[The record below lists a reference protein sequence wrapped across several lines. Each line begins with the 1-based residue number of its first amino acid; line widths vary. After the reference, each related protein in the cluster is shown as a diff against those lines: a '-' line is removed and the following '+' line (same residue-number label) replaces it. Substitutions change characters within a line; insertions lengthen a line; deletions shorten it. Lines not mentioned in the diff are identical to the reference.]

1 MLQRIACE
9 QLKLGMYIEKFDGSW
24 WKHPFWR
31 SHFLLTAERDLEELR
46 AADLRGVFIDVA
58 KGVAPEPPHPAESH
72 ASVIPV
78 ASARRAAPA
87 EISASEY
94 RKSAATAER
103 ARATQVMNQSKKVMR
118 RVFDGARLGKAVR
131 SADVMDVVD
140 AISQSVRRNPAA
152 IIGVTRLKSK
162 DEYTYLHSVAVC
174 ALMVN
179 LARQLN
185 LDPRSCQDMGVAGL
199 LHDIGKM
206 GVPSAVLNKPDRL
219 TDEEF
224 ALIREHPDHGR
235 RLLENG
241 EDVPDIAIDVCRH
254 HHEKMDGTGYPFGL
268 SGDAIS
274 LAARMG
280 SICDVY
286 DALTSNRAYK
296 KASAPIEAITQ
307 MWAWEGHFDRAL
319 LFRFMQSISVFPVG
333 LLVRLRSNR
342 LGIVLDNGARASRP
356 RVIAFYGVREGDMIA
371 PAEMVITD
379 SLIDDQI
386 VSIEEPASWG
396 FDDWAMMR
404 DRLLDQKK
412 SPGKRG

>member
-9 QLKLGMYIEKFDGSW
+9 QVRLGMYIEKFDGSW

-31 SHFLLTAERDLEELR
+31 SHFLLTAERDLEALR
-46 AADLRGVFIDVA
+46 SADLGGVFIDIS
-58 KGVAPEPPHPAESH
+58 KGVAPDPLPLAESH
-72 ASVIPV
+72 PRVTPA
-78 ASARRAAPA
+78 ASAKRAVPA
-87 EISASEY
+87 EISPSEY

-131 SADVMDVVD
+131 SADVMGVVD
-140 AISQSVRRNPAA
+140 AISASVRRNPAA
-152 IIGVTRLKSK
+152 LIGVTRLKSK

-185 LDPRSCQDMGVAGL
+185 LDPRSVQDMGVAGL

-206 GVPSAVLNKPDRL
+206 GVPSAVLNKPGRL

-235 RLLENG
+235 RLLEEG
-241 EDVPDIAIDVCRH
+241 EDVPDLAIDVCRH

-268 SGDAIS
+268 SGEQIS

-280 SICDVY
+280 AICDVY

-296 KASAPIEAITQ
+296 KASTPAEAITQ
-307 MWAWEGHFDRAL
+307 MWEWDGHFDRQL

-356 RVIAFYGVREGDMIA
+356 RVLAFYGMREAAMIA
-371 PAEMVITD
+371 PTEVVITD
-379 SLIDDQI
+379 SLADDQI
-386 VSIEEPASWG
+386 VAVEQPNSWG
-396 FDDWAMMR
+396 FDDWPMLR
-404 DRLLDQKK
+404 DQFLNQKRP
-412 SPGKRG
+412 SVKRG